1 VKGVL
6 ARLAD
11 NLAVVEHGAIGQND
25 ARGQT
30 QATSQHPIVCRGLTE
45 ILDQIGGQ
53 NQSDVAIDRS
63 RQRWEQF
70 LPVLFRSGRKGP
82 VATN

>member
-1 VKGVL
+1 L
-6 ARLAD
+6 ARMTRAGKHRQQA
-11 NLAVVEHGAIGQND
+11 NPIG
-25 ARGQT
+25 
-30 QATSQHPIVCRGLTE
+30 CRGLTE